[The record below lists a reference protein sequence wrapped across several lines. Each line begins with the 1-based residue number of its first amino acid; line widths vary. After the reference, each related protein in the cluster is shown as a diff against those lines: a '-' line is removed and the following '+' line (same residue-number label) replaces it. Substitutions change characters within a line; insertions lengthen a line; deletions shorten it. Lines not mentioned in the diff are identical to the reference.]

1 MPIDIVAAAQQ
12 LGIALTE
19 HEEAVARARA
29 AVIRINAMLN
39 EAHARGD
46 LKFFNAE
53 FHRRRVA
60 ARAVGVRFM
69 SYGAAMQRL
78 RKELAT
84 VAAGRISALMVA
96 RVFREVPRQSGR
108 AAA

>member
-1 MPIDIVAAAQQ
+1 
-12 LGIALTE
+12 
-19 HEEAVARARA
+19 
-29 AVIRINAMLN
+29 
-39 EAHARGD
+39 
-46 LKFFNAE
+46 
-53 FHRRRVA
+53 
-60 ARAVGVRFM
+60 M